1 MTVFAVRK
9 LMKCQPKCM
18 FCCKVFKTWT
28 ELTKHSKD
36 EHEQQKELECTTCGK
51 KQTTAS
57 GHRKHMISHEEE
69 NLNAKS
75 VRKKIAFNC

>member
-1 MTVFAVRK
+1 MI
-9 LMKCQPKCM
+9 CH
-18 FCCKVFKTWT
+18 KVFKTWT

-36 EHEQQKELECTTCGK
+36 EHTQQKEFERRMCGK

-69 NLNAKS
+69 NLKFECK
-75 VRKKIAFNC
+75 VCKKNLPSTVT